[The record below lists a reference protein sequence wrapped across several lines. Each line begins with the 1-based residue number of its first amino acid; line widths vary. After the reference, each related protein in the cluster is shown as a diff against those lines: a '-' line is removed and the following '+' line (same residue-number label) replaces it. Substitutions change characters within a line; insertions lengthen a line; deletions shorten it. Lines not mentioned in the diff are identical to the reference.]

1 MGGAAEQ
8 HVRSGTVRRVTDPQP
23 KCGAGSQGALIRTL
37 GHEGLRTA
45 GSARSIHL
53 RRCVC
58 HDLGSHRAG
67 RQLLTSGAW
76 SRRLQRVRIIEVRN
90 TRRSTPAGS
99 SRHAD
104 EAEIRAITELDPYF
118 LGMLINHDPLRYE
131 ALAAPTA
138 SLSQYESQPL
148 ERRYVTNMRRELP
161 AHGLPAVPPR
171 TWSED
176 DTPVYWQ
183 TVQAMASGRRR
194 RRSG

>member
-1 MGGAAEQ
+1 MGGAAGQ

-23 KCGAGSQGALIRTL
+23 KYGADRGGAHIRTPD
-37 GHEGLRTA
+37 HEGVRDAWISPIDISPPRGLSRPGIA
-45 GSARSIHL
+45 SC
-53 RRCVC
+53 RRAVVNVWR
-58 HDLGSHRAG
+58 LEPQTPTG
-67 RQLLTSGAW
+67 RL
-76 SRRLQRVRIIEVRN
+76 IEVRN
-90 TRRSTPAGS
+90 TRMSTPAGS

-104 EAEIRAITELDPYF
+104 EAEIRVITVLDSYF
-118 LGMLINHDPLRYE
+118 LGMLINHDPPRYE

-148 ERRYVTNMRRELP
+148 ERRHVTNMRREPP

-171 TWSED
+171 TWSGD

-194 RRSG
+194 RDG